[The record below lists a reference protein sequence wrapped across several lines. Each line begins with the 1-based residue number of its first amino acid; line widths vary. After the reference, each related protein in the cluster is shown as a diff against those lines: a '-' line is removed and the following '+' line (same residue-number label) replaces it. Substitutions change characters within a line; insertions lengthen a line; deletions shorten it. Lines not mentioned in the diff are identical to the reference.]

1 MNIQIARYF
10 SVALVILTTS
20 ALSLAEESMKKQYT
34 DDELISILQD
44 DAYRAV
50 ELMEERIINIKV
62 DGQMYV
68 LYIYDD
74 NDLQLYYGLTG
85 YSITLEVIN
94 DWNRTRRLS
103 RAYLDEDN
111 DPVLESD
118 LLANAGITPKQI
130 TEWVS
135 VFLGSSQAYRQHV
148 NENDQSE

>member
-20 ALSLAEESMKKQYT
+20 ALSLAEESMKKQYS

-44 DAYRAV
+44 DGYRAV

-85 YSITLEVIN
+85 YSITPEVVN
-94 DWNRTRRLS
+94 EWNKTRRLS

-148 NENDQSE
+148 NENDHSE